1 MTLSHPEASS
11 FTVKGMR
18 GAVDEIE
25 WLCCLLRF
33 ECKHVLP
40 VALHIHN
47 RPVLRFGFVPS
58 LVELS
63 DGRRAVVGPLTRGVC
78 VMDNQ
83 PEAFATTPIG
93 RPLEHLEV
101 FGGIAEGSD
110 RAPADVQMDTHGF
123 ACLVVNEVQ
132 FA

>member
-1 MTLSHPEASS
+1 MTLSHPERIL
-11 FTVKGMR
+11 FTVTGMR
-18 GAVDEIE
+18 GLLMKEIE
-25 WLCCLLRF
+25 WCYFLRF

-63 DGRRAVVGPLTRGVC
+63 DGRRAVIGPLTLGVC

-83 PEAFATTPIG
+83 PEAFATPIG

-101 FGGIAEGSD
+101 FVGIAEGSD
-110 RAPADVQMDTHGF
+110 RTPSDVQMDTHGF
-123 ACLVVNEVQ
+123 ACLVVNKVH